1 MTRTNPAHTL
11 STTPFEP
18 HAGDPMQ
25 SSHSGAHW
33 VLILPQSPRLVAV
46 PFPSAMRVNVATQP
60 MALAMGDPLTYFGLA
75 GFELWD
81 TDAAT
86 TGTPKSGEG
95 FQAFARTIDG
105 RDGEFDNLPVVLV
118 TVERE
123 AMPPQTRRDTLL
135 RVTLTD
141 SGDDEIDSAV
151 VDGWAHAVATADAM
165 DSAYFASHENAP
177 PPYSR
182 PETTAELI
190 VEYRKFCSD
199 HNLPHVSADEQ
210 ELPGAELHY
219 DECPADQRT
228 LIVFNEEFIGRWEN
242 AQEIED
248 AQWRTE
254 QESKR

>member
-81 TDAAT
+81 T
-86 TGTPKSGEG
+86 GGG

-118 TVERE
+118 TVEWE

>member
-1 MTRTNPAHTL
+1 MQTL
-11 STTPFEP
+11 SCTPF
-18 HAGDPMQ
+18 AVPMIALV
-25 SSHSGAHW
+25 SGVYSAPKWHH
-33 VLILPQSPRLVAV
+33 IPAQPPRLVAV

-105 RDGEFDNLPVVLV
+105 RDGEFDHLLPVVLV
-118 TVERE
+118 TVEWE

-151 VDGWAHAVATADAM
+151 VDGWPHAGAIADAM

-182 PETTAELI
+182 PETMEELSAEY
-190 VEYRKFCSD
+190 VAWCD
-199 HNLPHVSADEQ
+199 DNGLPQVSADDQ
-210 ELPGAELHY
+210 ELLITAGY
-219 DECPADQRT
+219 DDATTSERAKWDWNQDFIERWDAAVERDNLART
-228 LIVFNEEFIGRWEN
+228 
-242 AQEIED
+242 
-248 AQWRTE
+248 TE